1 MLSVKKNRE
10 RRERLR
16 RQAAVAEF
24 LRVVQEAGSTPEL
37 IQAVADRRFYMKCC
51 AALTGRDENK
61 GPEMRRL
68 YRELEQ
74 EARRRGLL
82 PEDIKK
88 RLEPVAG
95 VLGLGPARAAQE
107 GLQADYYRVLGVPAD
122 AGEEA
127 VKKAYHR
134 KARQTHPDTQ
144 NGDRNQFLAV
154 HEAYEVLADP
164 DRRRHYDASRAHAM
178 HLGWSED
185 ARVHQGDSAE
195 RDFPAGQERS
205 ALWLIAVVVAVLVAV
220 AVVVD
225 MMIRG

>member
-1 MLSVKKNRE
+1 M
-10 RRERLR
+10 
-16 RQAAVAEF
+16 AEF
-24 LRVVQEAGSTPEL
+24 LRVVQASGSTPEL
-37 IQAVADRRFYMKCC
+37 IRAVADRRFYMKCC
-51 AALTGRDENK
+51 AALAGRESGK
-61 GPEMRRL
+61 GPEMLRL
-68 YRELEQ
+68 SRELEQ

-82 PEDIKK
+82 PDDIKK
-88 RLEPVAG
+88 RLEPVAK
-95 VLGLGPARAAQE
+95 VLGLGPAQKAQE

-154 HEAYEVLADP
+154 LEAYEVLVDP

-178 HLGWSED
+178 HLVWSED
-185 ARVHQGDSAE
+185 ARPE
-195 RDFPAGQERS
+195 RHGKPAQTDPLAGQERT
-205 ALWLIAVVVAVLVAV
+205 ALLLIGVVVAVLVAV

-225 MMIRG
+225 MIIRG